1 MNRMP
6 PPTPV
11 SAPVAPWFGV
21 TGVDPARPSSFAT
34 SGRETGDVTDLPPPP
49 PPPPGGSATAPNPS
63 AAELGVT
70 RPAAGANGSSGW
82 DWDRAKEMAEA
93 WFRPLTDP
101 RGWWALGYLFF
112 STLAA
117 PFLFGAMVAFAVIAF
132 GLSFIVVG
140 LLLVVPFFLMVE
152 QFTLVERYFAGL
164 AGHRIEL
171 LEPQPIDGVGP
182 RNFKRAI
189 TDPVRWRHVG
199 FVALNVVLAPVLFA
213 IGAFPLSFVAQAVFG
228 DGIINGPG
236 FSLGTGLDIGA
247 AGILA
252 LPLAAFFA
260 GAIPR
265 VSIWMA
271 SLKAQIDSWF
281 LGTDK
286 LAVAELRVSTLSDQ
300 RQDILDAVASERRR
314 IERNLHD
321 GVQQQLVAIGL
332 DLGMAGNQ
340 IDRDPER
347 AKELIESARHKVQG
361 SIGELRQLGR
371 GLHPAILEDRGVDAA
386 LSAVV
391 SGSPIPISVHVD
403 GDLGLTT
410 DTAETVYFV
419 ANEAIANVLKHAG
432 ARVASVHVTSVG
444 PNVRIIVHDDGV
456 GGVDPSKGTG
466 VAGIRARVHAVDGT
480 LAVSSPV
487 GGPTT
492 LIVEIP
498 KRG

>member
-1 MNRMP
+1 
-6 PPTPV
+6 
-11 SAPVAPWFGV
+11 
-21 TGVDPARPSSFAT
+21 
-34 SGRETGDVTDLPPPP
+34 
-49 PPPPGGSATAPNPS
+49 
-63 AAELGVT
+63 
-70 RPAAGANGSSGW
+70 
-82 DWDRAKEMAEA
+82 MAEA

-101 RGWWALGYLFF
+101 KGWWALGYLFF
-112 STLAA
+112 STVAS
-117 PFLFGAMVAFAVIAF
+117 PFLFGAMVAVAAIAF
-132 GLSFIVVG
+132 GLSFILVG

-164 AGHRIEL
+164 AGHQIEL
-171 LEPQPIDGVGP
+171 LSPRPIDGAGP
-182 RNFKRAI
+182 RYFKRVI

-199 FVALNVVLAPVLFA
+199 FIALNVVLAPVLFG
-213 IGAFPLSFVAQAVFG
+213 IGAFPVSFVAQAVFG

-236 FSLGTGLDIGA
+236 FSLGTGIDPGA

-265 VSIWMA
+265 VAIWMA

-286 LAVAELRVSTLSDQ
+286 LAIAELRVNTLSDQ

-340 IDRDPER
+340 IEQHPER
-347 AKELIESARHKVQG
+347 AKELIDSARQKVQG

-371 GLHPAILEDRGVDAA
+371 GLHPAILEDRGIDAA

-391 SGSPIPISVHVD
+391 SGSPIPVSVHVD
-403 GDLGLTT
+403 PEVTLSKDA
-410 DTAETVYFV
+410 AETAYFV

-432 ARVASVHVTSVG
+432 ARVASVHVTKVG
-444 PNVRIIVHDDGV
+444 GSVRIVVHDDGV

-480 LAVSSPV
+480 FTVASPA

-492 LIVEIP
+492 VSVEIP
-498 KRG
+498 AGV

>member
-1 MNRMP
+1 MNRFP
-6 PPTPV
+6 PPNAGLGASGALYSSTD
-11 SAPVAPWFGV
+11 
-21 TGVDPARPSSFAT
+21 VDLCDPSSNAA
-34 SGRETGDVTDLPPPP
+34 SGRETDGVSDFPPPP
-49 PPPPGGSATAPNPS
+49 PPPPGGSASPPA
-63 AAELGVT
+63 GVALDAQPP
-70 RPAAGANGSSGW
+70 RPATGGGSGW

-101 RGWWALGYLFF
+101 QGWWALGYLFF

-117 PFLFGAMVAFAVIAF
+117 PFLFGAMVAVASIAF
-132 GLSFIVVG
+132 GLSFILVG

-152 QFTLVERYFAGL
+152 QFTLVEQYFAGL

-171 LEPQPIDGVGP
+171 LEAQPLKGARP

-199 FVALNVVLAPVLFA
+199 FIALNVVLAPVLFA
-213 IGAFPLSFVAQAVFG
+213 IGAFPVSFVAQAVFG

-286 LAVAELRVSTLSDQ
+286 LAMAELRVSTLSDQ
-300 RQDILDAVASERRR
+300 RQDILAAVASERRR

-332 DLGMAGNQ
+332 DLGMAGTH
-340 IDRDPER
+340 IERDPER
-347 AKELIESARHKVQG
+347 AKELIESARQKVQG

-371 GLHPAILEDRGVDAA
+371 GLHPAILEDRGIDAA

-403 GDLGLTT
+403 PEVKLSKDV
-410 DTAETVYFV
+410 AETAYFV
-419 ANEAIANVLKHAG
+419 ANEAIANVLKHAK
-432 ARVASVHVTSVG
+432 ARVGSVHVTKVG
-444 PNVRIIVHDDGV
+444 TTVRIVVHDDGV

-466 VAGIRARVHAVDGT
+466 IAGIRARVHAVDGT
-480 LAVSSPV
+480 LTITSPE

-492 LIVEIP
+492 LSVEIP
-498 KRG
+498 NRR